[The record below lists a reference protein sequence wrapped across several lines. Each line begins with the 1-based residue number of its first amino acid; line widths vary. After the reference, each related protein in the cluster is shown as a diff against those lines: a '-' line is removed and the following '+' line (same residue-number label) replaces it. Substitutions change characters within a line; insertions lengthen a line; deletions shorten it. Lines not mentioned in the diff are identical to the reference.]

1 MIDVKLE
8 RYHLLK
14 YPESPGIFPN
24 IFYPAL
30 LINPFKLSI
39 TSPEP
44 ESSGLSKNAE
54 LEIEKAPENLFKFC
68 LRVTL
73 LNN

>member
-1 MIDVKLE
+1 M
-8 RYHLLK
+8 LK
-14 YPESPGIFPN
+14 YPESPENFPN
-24 IFYPAL
+24 NFYPAL
-30 LINPFKLSI
+30 LMNPFMLSI

-54 LEIEKAPENLFKFC
+54 LEIEEAPENLFKFC